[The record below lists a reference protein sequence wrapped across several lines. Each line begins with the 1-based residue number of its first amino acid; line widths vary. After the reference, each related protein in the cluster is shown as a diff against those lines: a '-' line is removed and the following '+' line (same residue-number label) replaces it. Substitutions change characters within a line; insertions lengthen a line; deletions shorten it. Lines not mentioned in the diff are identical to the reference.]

1 MHQDDWVQRLVRGRQ
16 GATREQGVTSQ
27 RLELIE
33 AMARVV
39 ARDGYANASVDAVA
53 AQAGVSSEAFYQQ
66 FQDLE
71 SCFLAAYDLGVEVM
85 STTVQDGIG
94 SQDRPALERLD
105 RMLVTY
111 LDTMAAEPQFARTFL
126 IEVYG
131 AGPRALRRRVE
142 VWQRYAILIGEI
154 LGPTEQ
160 GGLDPIMCEALV
172 GTISSLVTTRIAAG
186 EFQRLPELREPIMEV
201 ARCLLA
207 GAGADQLRGPDSQSW
222 ERPTPGPPSQ

>member
-1 MHQDDWVQRLVRGRQ
+1 MHADDWVQRLVRGRHQ
-16 GATREQGVTSQ
+16 TSREHGATSQ
-27 RLELIE
+27 RLELID

-39 ARDGYANASVDAVA
+39 ARDGYASASVDAVA
-53 AQAGVSSEAFYQQ
+53 AQAGVSSEVFYQQ

-94 SQDRPALERLD
+94 SADRPPLERLE
-105 RMLVTY
+105 RMLATY
-111 LDTMAAEPQFARTFL
+111 LETMAAEPQFARTFL

-131 AGPRALRRRVE
+131 AGPRALRRRLE
-142 VWQRYAILIGEI
+142 VWQRFAILLGEI
-154 LGPTEQ
+154 LGPEEQ

-172 GTISSLVTTRIAAG
+172 GTVSSLVTTRVAAG
-186 EFQRLPELREPIMEV
+186 EFARLPELRDPIMQV

-207 GAGADQLRGPDSQSW
+207 GNDTAPHLSPRSAES
-222 ERPTPGPPSQ
+222 

>member
-1 MHQDDWVQRLVRGRQ
+1 MHADDWVQRLVRGRQ
-16 GATREQGVTSQ
+16 QTSREHGATSQ
-27 RLELIE
+27 RLELIG

-39 ARDGYANASVDAVA
+39 ARDGYANTSVDAVA

-94 SQDRPALERLD
+94 SPDRPPLERLE
-105 RMLVTY
+105 RMLTTY
-111 LDTMAAEPQFARTFL
+111 LETMATEPQFARTFL

-131 AGPRALRRRVE
+131 AGPRALRRRLE
-142 VWQRYAILIGEI
+142 VWQRFAILLGEI
-154 LGPTEQ
+154 LGPEDQ
-160 GGLDPIMCEALV
+160 GGLDPLMCEALV
-172 GTISSLVTTRIAAG
+172 GTVSSLVTTRVAAG
-186 EFQRLPELREPIMEV
+186 EFGRLPELRDPIMQV
-201 ARCLLA
+201 AMCLLA
-207 GAGADQLRGPDSQSW
+207 GGGDQLRGPDSQSW